1 MNDVHDRSR
10 QFVMVP
16 YDVIEA
22 ISRPI
27 DLAVWVVL
35 KKFANDRGAAHPSR
49 LTLAKLLGLK
59 DGKSVD
65 PSLNRLK
72 KLGLVET
79 FPRWRDASGK
89 IHYSPEGESP
99 SRTTNGYVV
108 YDVPKVGKNPP
119 PPYGESSPTP
129 YGRFSQGVGEKS
141 GQELDPSELDPFEL
155 DTPCSPP
162 EGDAPKTDPA
172 ASKTA
177 GSTSS
182 RKKPRRRLTDDWEP
196 RPDIRESLAVEC
208 PTVDQDH
215 ELNLFRDHFIAK
227 DQTSTDWNR
236 NYRSWIRRAKGW
248 QTAKTV
254 KPQKADSIKNTLL
267 GMFDNPQ
274 EGKQLEWPN
283 SGQQ

>member
-162 EGDAPKTDPA
+162 EGDAPAKKPAKRRKTGTTLPEDWTPSPDLRA
-172 ASKTA
+172 RVAEKCPDIDQEWHFTKFRNYWLSTA
-177 GSTSS
+177 G
-182 RKKPRRRLTDDWEP
+182 
-196 RPDIRESLAVEC
+196 
-208 PTVDQDH
+208 
-215 ELNLFRDHFIAK
+215 
-227 DQTSTDWNR
+227 
-236 NYRSWIRRAKGW
+236 AKGRKSNW
-248 QTAKTV
+248 DRTYENWMMREQERSPQRSGTNPNASRLPAK
-254 KPQKADSIKNTLL
+254 AERIKNLTMSMMAD
-267 GMFDNPQ
+267 GQD
-274 EGKQLEWPN
+274 GKEITWPAN
-283 SGQQ
+283 GQ